1 MIALSYGM
9 SGVAGHGSDVTALR
23 VPRSAHSKTLRR
35 VSKWHRPC
43 FCCYEIEE
51 YVVGMA
57 FQKQDR
63 IQKLA
68 DSLKGSLD
76 GGVDAVADKIR
87 TAQVFADEQSDA
99 LDKKNN
105 ALKGKLAEFLNS
117 AKKTG
122 DDLHDGINERLTSW
136 IAEIDKSS

>member
-1 MIALSYGM
+1 
-9 SGVAGHGSDVTALR
+9 
-23 VPRSAHSKTLRR
+23 
-35 VSKWHRPC
+35 
-43 FCCYEIEE
+43 
-51 YVVGMA
+51 MA

-68 DSLKGSLD
+68 NSTKGSLD
-76 GGVDAVADKIR
+76 GGVDAIADKIR

-99 LDKKNN
+99 LDQKNQ

-117 AKKTG
+117 AKNTG
-122 DDLHDGINERLTSW
+122 DDLHDGINERLSSW

>member
-1 MIALSYGM
+1 
-9 SGVAGHGSDVTALR
+9 
-23 VPRSAHSKTLRR
+23 
-35 VSKWHRPC
+35 
-43 FCCYEIEE
+43 
-51 YVVGMA
+51 MA

-68 DSLKGSLD
+68 NSLKGSLD
-76 GGVDAVADKIR
+76 GGVDAIADQIR

-99 LDKKNN
+99 LDQKNQ

-117 AKKTG
+117 AKNTG
-122 DDLHDGINERLTSW
+122 DDLHDGINERLSSW